1 MTLHIADIASYQ
13 GNLTVAQLRAA
24 GFGGVNLKISHG
36 LGLKSVHPKIERY
49 TDFAVGTFHWLTQ
62 DASGTAQAEH
72 AYARMRALGLTNVA
86 HTVDVESDGLT
97 ERIYRDYL
105 IRMTWLLQRSI
116 LTYSGKWWANSRFW
130 LRSSAESPWLWSAP
144 GKGYVPAYPG
154 DSSPLW
160 DDGYAGW
167 DTLAVMQYRVAKVAG
182 IEVSQSAVRDLNLWG
197 GIAMADNSVPASD
210 VLLAEFNYIGPK
222 RSKASDGTIGDTAH
236 ANDSSD
242 HNPDE
247 TGRTPFE
254 DSDSINEVH
263 ARDVTD

>member
-144 GKGYVPAYPG
+144 GKGYVSAYPG
-154 DSSPLW
+154 DSSPMW

-167 DTLAVMQYRVAKVAG
+167 DTLAVMQYRVAPVAK
-182 IEVSQSAVRDLNLWG
+182 IDVSQSAVRDMALWKEMVGVRMNPKTHPRGRAPDFTLPKQNPNPERMTDALWWLVCMREALEPSLSENG
-197 GIAMADNSVPASD
+197 G
-210 VLLAEFNYIGPK
+210 
-222 RSKASDGTIGDTAH
+222 T
-236 ANDSSD
+236 
-242 HNPDE
+242 
-247 TGRTPFE
+247 
-254 DSDSINEVH
+254 
-263 ARDVTD
+263 